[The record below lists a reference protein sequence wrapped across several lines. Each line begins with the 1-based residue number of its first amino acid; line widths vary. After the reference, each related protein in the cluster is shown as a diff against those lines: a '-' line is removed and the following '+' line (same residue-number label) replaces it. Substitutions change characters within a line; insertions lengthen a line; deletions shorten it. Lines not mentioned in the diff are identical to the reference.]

1 MGSARSGSLHGLPPK
16 LWIAGLTGFVVML
29 LVGAVILEDRLGPID
44 PTDPGWKAEVIND
57 LGVPI
62 HVKSSAVDLT
72 VAPGKSEIFG
82 SPGPGQLN
90 FRLTITN
97 EQGQTLGCL
106 AVRGDKEKTVQL
118 KASQMTICG
127 A

>member
-1 MGSARSGSLHGLPPK
+1 MRLARSVRLRRLPPK
-16 LWIAGLTGFVVML
+16 LKIAGLTGFVVVL
-29 LVGAVILEDRLGPID
+29 LIGAVMLEDRLGPID
-44 PTDPGWKAEVIND
+44 PTDPGWKAEVTND

-72 VAPGKSEIFG
+72 VAPGTSEIFG
-82 SPGPGQLN
+82 SPRPGQLN

-97 EQGQTLGCL
+97 QQGQTLGCL
-106 AVRGDKEKTVQL
+106 AVRGDKEKTIQL

-127 A
+127 T